1 MKLLPGLTA
10 ARRGRARFQRQD
22 RLLNGLFGLCD
33 HTSLGVNFSDL
44 EENLGPSRRG
54 APVRDNATPKLS
66 LLNCPRGNGF
76 RTDARRPRRQSEKP
90 FATFA

>member
-1 MKLLPGLTA
+1 LTA
-10 ARRGRARFQRQD
+10 ARRGRARFHRQD
-22 RLLNGLFGLCD
+22 RLLNGLFGLCER
-33 HTSLGVNFSDL
+33 TSLGVNFSDL
-44 EENLGPSRRG
+44 EENLGASHRG

-90 FATFA
+90 FPTFA